1 MEMVESEEMQDDGE
15 FQSQNIPRPF
25 SNHKGVVGR
34 GFLAQIHVVSAGEV
48 VGAAND
54 GNGEL
59 GIQENLPPRTWS
71 GRVTQSHRGVN
82 RAQDDDSVRNA
93 VFNVVVKG

>member
-15 FQSQNIPRPF
+15 FQSQDIPRPF

-59 GIQENLPPRTWS
+59 GVQEDLPPGTWS
-71 GRVTQSHRGVN
+71 GRVAQSHRGVN
-82 RAQDDDSVRNA
+82 GAQDDDSVRNA